1 MLRRSILTLIIT
13 ILACTPCLG
22 QEWAEKMFKVRSH
35 DFGSVARGAKV
46 EYRFVFEN
54 LYMEDVHISHAY
66 SSCGCTS
73 LRVENP
79 TVKTYEKGAIVA
91 IFNTNSFYG
100 QRGATLTVVIDQP
113 FYAEVQLQDRG
124 FIRTDVDFRPGSVQ
138 FGPIDQGIGYRQIVD
153 VNYNGGRED
162 WKVLNIKS
170 ANPHITAKA
179 IETSRN
185 YGQTTYRLEVHVDNK
200 MPAGYMNDHLMLVTN
215 DGASQQIPV
224 LVEGRVTPSI
234 SVSPAALF
242 MGVVKPGDKVTK
254 KLVLTSKKPFRI
266 LAITCDDK
274 KSFQF
279 DISKEDKATKL
290 HQIPVTFV
298 AGADVGKIVKTI
310 KIKTD
315 QGEMTPELAAYA
327 VVAAATK

>member
-1 MLRRSILTLIIT
+1 MLRRSILMMVVT
-13 ILACTPCLG
+13 ILAGTPCFG
-22 QEWAEKMFKVRSH
+22 QDWAQKMFKIKEH

-46 EYRFVFEN
+46 EYSFVFEN
-54 LYMEDVHISHAY
+54 VYMEDVHISHAY

-73 LRVENP
+73 VRVENP

-91 IFNTNSFYG
+91 TFNTNSFNG

-124 FIRTDVDFRPGSVQ
+124 FIRTDVDFQPGSVE
-138 FGPIDQGIGYRQIVD
+138 FGAIDQGIGYRQIVD
-153 VNYNGGRED
+153 VNYNGGRDD
-162 WKVLNIKS
+162 WKITEIKS

-185 YGQTTYRLEVHVDNK
+185 YGQTTYRLEVHVDK
-200 MPAGYMNDHLMLVTN
+200 AMPAGYMNDHLTLVTN
-215 DGASQQIPV
+215 DAAGQQIPV

-242 MGVVKPGDKVTK
+242 MGVVQPGQKVTK
-254 KLVLTSKKPFRI
+254 KLVVTSKKPFRI
-266 LAITCDDK
+266 LSITCEDPK
-274 KSFQF
+274 AFHF
-279 DISKEDKATKL
+279 DTSKEMMPTKL

-298 AGADVGKIVKTI
+298 AGSDFGKIVKTI

-315 QGEMTPELAAYA
+315 QGEWMPELAAYA
-327 VVAAATK
+327 VVAAVEK

>member
-1 MLRRSILTLIIT
+1 MLVVIILLG
-13 ILACTPCLG
+13 TPCLG
-22 QEWAEKMFKVRSH
+22 QEWAQKMFKVKEH

-46 EYRFVFEN
+46 EYPFVFEN

-73 LRVENP
+73 IRVDNP

-100 QRGATLTVVIDQP
+100 QRGATLTVVIDRP
-113 FYAEVQLQDRG
+113 FYAEVQLQDKG
-124 FIRTDVDFRPGSVQ
+124 YIRTDVDFQPGSVL

-153 VNYNGGRED
+153 VNYNGGRDD
-162 WKVLNIKS
+162 WKIVGIKS

-179 IETSRN
+179 LETTRN
-185 YGQTTYRLEVHVDNK
+185 YGQTTYRLEVHVDRT
-200 MPAGYMNDHLMLVTN
+200 MPAGYMNDHLLLVTN
-215 DGASQQIPV
+215 DAASQQIPV
-224 LVEGRVTPSI
+224 LVEGRVVPGI

-242 MGVVKPGDKVTK
+242 MGVVQPGDKVTK
-254 KLVLTSKKPFRI
+254 TLVATSKKPFRI
-266 LAITCDDK
+266 LSITCSDPK
-274 KSFQF
+274 AFKF
-279 DISKEDKATKL
+279 DISKEAGPTKL

-298 AGADVGKIVKTI
+298 AGTDVGKIVKTI

-315 QGEMTPELAAYA
+315 QGEWMPELAAYA
-327 VVAAATK
+327 VVAAAK

>member
-1 MLRRSILTLIIT
+1 MLRRSILMLIVT
-13 ILACTPCLG
+13 ISAATPSFG
-22 QEWAEKMFKVRSH
+22 QEWAQKMFKVKDH

-46 EYRFVFEN
+46 EYPFVFEN

-73 LRVENP
+73 VRIENQ
-79 TVKTYEKGAIVA
+79 TVKTYQKGAIVA
-91 IFNTNSFYG
+91 TFNTNSFYG

-124 FIRTDVDFRPGSVQ
+124 YIRTDVDFQPGSVE
-138 FGPIDQGIGYRQIVD
+138 FGAIDQGIGYRQIVD
-153 VNYNGGRED
+153 VNYTGGSDD
-162 WKVLNIKS
+162 WKIVSIKS
-170 ANPHITAKA
+170 ANPHITAKVV
-179 IETSRN
+179 ETGRN
-185 YGQTTYRLEVHVDNK
+185 YGQATYRLEVHVDK
-200 MPAGYMNDHLMLVTN
+200 TMPAGYMNDHLMLVTN
-215 DGASQQIPV
+215 DTTNQQIPV

-242 MGVVKPGDKVTK
+242 MGVLQPGQKVTK
-254 KLVLTSKKPFRI
+254 TLVVTSKKPFRI
-266 LAITCDDK
+266 LAITCDAP

-279 DISKEDKATKL
+279 DTSNEAVATKL

-298 AGADVGKIVKTI
+298 AGADVGKVVKTI

-315 QGEMTPELAAYA
+315 QGAIMPELAAYA
-327 VVAAATK
+327 VVAAAK

>member
-1 MLRRSILTLIIT
+1 MSHRLILMIVLII
-13 ILACTPCLG
+13 LVGTPCFG
-22 QEWAEKMFKVRSH
+22 QEWAEKMFKVREH

-46 EYRFVFEN
+46 EYPFVFEN
-54 LYMEDVHISHAY
+54 IYMEDVHISHAY

-73 LRVENP
+73 VRVENP
-79 TVKTYEKGAIVA
+79 TVKTYQKGAIVA
-91 IFNTNSFYG
+91 TFNTNSFNG

-124 FIRTDVDFRPGSVQ
+124 FIRTDVDFQPGSVL
-138 FGPIDQGIGYRQIVD
+138 FGPIDQGIGYKQNVD
-153 VNYNGGRED
+153 VNYNGGRDD
-162 WKVLNIKS
+162 WTIVGIKS

-185 YGQTTYRLEVHVDNK
+185 YGQTTYRLEVHVDRT

-215 DGASQQIPV
+215 DAAGQQIPV

-234 SVSPAALF
+234 SVSPAAMF
-242 MGVVKPGDKVTK
+242 MGVVQPGQKVTK
-254 KLVLTSKKPFRI
+254 TLVVTSKKPFRI
-266 LAITCDDK
+266 LAITCDDP
-274 KSFQF
+274 KSFNF
-279 DISKEDKATKL
+279 DTSKEAGPLKL

-298 AGADVGKIVKTI
+298 AGTDVGKVVKTI

-327 VVAAATK
+327 VVTATK

>member
-1 MLRRSILTLIIT
+1 MLRRSILTLLLT
-13 ILACTPCLG
+13 ILVGTPCFG
-22 QEWAEKMFKVRSH
+22 QDWAQKMFKVRDH

-54 LYMEDVHISHAY
+54 LYLEDIHISHAY

-73 LRVENP
+73 IRIENP
-79 TVKTYEKGAIVA
+79 LVKTYEKGAIVA
-91 IFNTNSFYG
+91 IYNTNSFYG
-100 QRGATLTVVIDQP
+100 PRGATLTVVIDEP

-124 FIRTDVDFRPGSVQ
+124 FIRTDVDFQPGSVQ
-138 FGPIDQGIGYRQIVD
+138 FDAIDQGTGYKQTVA
-153 VNYNGGRED
+153 VNYGGGRED
-162 WKVLNIKS
+162 WKILDVKS

-179 IETSRN
+179 VETGRD
-185 YGQTTYRLEVHVDNK
+185 YGRVTYRLDVHVDK
-200 MPAGYMNDHLMLVTN
+200 SMPAGYMNDHLMLVTN
-215 DGASQQIPV
+215 DDAGQQIPV
-224 LVEGRVTPSI
+224 LVEGRVTPGI

-242 MGVVKPGDKVTK
+242 LGEVQPGQKVTK
-254 KLVLTSKKPFRI
+254 KLVVTSKKPFRI

-279 DISKEDKATKL
+279 DLSKETTAAKL

-298 AGADVGKIVKTI
+298 AGTDAGKIVKTI

-327 VVAAATK
+327 VVAAVK